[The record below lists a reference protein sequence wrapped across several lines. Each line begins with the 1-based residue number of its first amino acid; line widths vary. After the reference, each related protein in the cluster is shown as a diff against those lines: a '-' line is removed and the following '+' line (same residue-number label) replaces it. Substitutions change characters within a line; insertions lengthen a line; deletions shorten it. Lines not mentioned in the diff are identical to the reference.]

1 MEYHIGSLEIS
12 LQQHFDFLKS
22 VNFEGVKKVTYDRPD
37 CPPFWF
43 EKNFTE
49 QIESLSISKQFIPER
64 YLCEVR
70 LKDEIDLE
78 KLVKVSNFM
87 YNHINKHKEFYILD
101 SFPRK
106 KESSLFPHIKRHN
119 LKMSIVEAGDFDEQ
133 ILQVYNDSK
142 GRIVDFK
149 FWNNNR
155 REALSLIE
163 FYLAP
168 DCFWEDWM
176 KSPDANKD
184 VLEILKKL

>member
-22 VNFEGVKKVTYDRPD
+22 VNFEGIKKVTYDRPD

-49 QIESLSISKQFIPER
+49 QIESLSLSKYLIPER

-78 KLVKVSNFM
+78 RLVKVSNFM

-101 SFPRK
+101 SFPKK
-106 KESSLFPHIKRHN
+106 KESSLFPDFKRHN
-119 LKMSIVEAGDFDEQ
+119 LKMSIVEAGNVDEQ
-133 ILQVYNDSK
+133 ILQVYNNSK

-149 FWNNNR
+149 FWDHNR
-155 REALSLIE
+155 GEALPLIE

-176 KSPDANKD
+176 KLPAAEKDALD
-184 VLEILKKL
+184 LLKRL